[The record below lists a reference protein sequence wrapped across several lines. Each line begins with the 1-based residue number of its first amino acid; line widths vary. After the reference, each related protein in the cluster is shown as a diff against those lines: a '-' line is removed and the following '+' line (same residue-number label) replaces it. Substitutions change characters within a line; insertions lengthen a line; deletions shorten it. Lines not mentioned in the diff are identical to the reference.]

1 MLKNLKSIVITFSI
15 PGDRNGV
22 SIMKMYEDKEATYEV
37 RLLCRNCNTEW
48 VESIEKGTH
57 VRYEK
62 DNNYMIKIG
71 NSFEKRKFFNCP
83 KCGTHTKIARLT
95 PTKISRQ

>member
-1 MLKNLKSIVITFSI
+1 MKNLKSIVITFSI
-15 PGDRNGV
+15 PRDRNGV
-22 SIMKMYEDKEATYEV
+22 DIMKMNEDNKTTYEV

-48 VESIEKGTH
+48 VESIEKGTY

-71 NSFEKRKFFNCP
+71 ISFEERKFFNCP
-83 KCGTHTKIARLT
+83 KCGAHTKISRLT
-95 PTKISRQ
+95 PTRISRQ

>member
-1 MLKNLKSIVITFSI
+1 MKNLKSIVITFSI
-15 PGDRNGV
+15 PRDRNGV
-22 SIMKMYEDKEATYEV
+22 DIMKMNEDKTTTYEV

-48 VESIEKGTH
+48 VESVEKGTY

-71 NSFEKRKFFNCP
+71 ISFEKRKFFNCP
-83 KCGTHTKIARLT
+83 KCGAHTKIARLS

>member
-1 MLKNLKSIVITFSI
+1 
-15 PGDRNGV
+15 
-22 SIMKMYEDKEATYEV
+22 MKMYEDKTTTYEV

-48 VESIEKGTH
+48 VESVEKGTY

-62 DNNYMIKIG
+62 DNNYMIKKG

-83 KCGTHTKIARLT
+83 KCGAHTKIARL
-95 PTKISRQ
+95 PPIKFSRQ

>member
-1 MLKNLKSIVITFSI
+1 
-15 PGDRNGV
+15 
-22 SIMKMYEDKEATYEV
+22 MKIKEDKKTTYEV

-48 VESIEKGTH
+48 VESVEKGTY

-83 KCGTHTKIARLT
+83 KCGAHKKIARLS
-95 PTKISRQ
+95 PIKFSRQ